1 MSQTTQ
7 PELEI
12 DFTQPLSGIV
22 SDIEAIELRLIREQV
37 ATKGTKAYQKALAR
51 FVEAGNALIA
61 AANAAKPAAD
71 SDEGR
76 FIFQAAN
83 ALRRL
88 ILFCQRAADVSVSF
102 EQIESSD
109 GLTRN

>member
-1 MSQTTQ
+1 MTKRKYQTDDERLAARRQNGLRSEEHTS
-7 PELEI
+7 ELQSLTNLVCRLLLDTGTCLFSI
-12 DFTQPLSGIV
+12 LSLH
-22 SDIEAIELRLIREQV
+22 D
-37 ATKGTKAYQKALAR
+37 ALP
-51 FVEAGNALIA
+51 IC
-61 AANAAKPAAD
+61 
-71 SDEGR
+71 R